1 MDKSVTNGVKHRR
14 VVRDDVCGA
23 RRGGWHERKVQ
34 GAVRESALRDAG
46 GLNAV
51 VHLINEGESGVVK
64 AEGFTQQVEAEVDM
78 ISALAGVGV
87 GLPFHP
93 LAAADET

>member
-1 MDKSVTNGVKHRR
+1 MDESVTDGIKHWR
-14 VVRDDVCGA
+14 VVRDDVSGA
-23 RRGGWHERKVQ
+23 RRGGWHERKVR
-34 GAVRESALRDAG
+34 GAVRESALRDASE
-46 GLNAV
+46 LNAV
-51 VHLINEGESGVVK
+51 VHFIKQGEIGVVK